1 MHIAIVA
8 PEFPPEIGG
17 IQTYAVEFAKELVGR
32 GHRVTVFTRR
42 RAEAQASLPGMDIR
56 GVLTGRATTDLPH
69 LRSVQADAWHVMNAA
84 YAWLALHFK
93 PTVVS
98 IHGNDF
104 LRPYIPAGEPD
115 LSTVPGLWRA
125 PGLRLAI
132 EQGVGAW
139 RTPRLVRAGLSQ
151 ASRILANSRY
161 TEQVFLAQFPEC
173 TGRTQAAMVGVG
185 ADYLL
190 EVAEKAAHPIP
201 QLITVCRLSERR
213 KNVDLVLRALA
224 LLKDR
229 YAFRYLVVGDGE
241 IRPELEALTEELGL
255 AARVEFTGFLSAAAL
270 RERLAQSDLF
280 VLVAS
285 INQDSHEGFGIA
297 YLEANA
303 CGTPALAAN
312 LAGAAEAVQD
322 GASGYF
328 TDGLGVEAVAAAL
341 QRFLSG
347 NLSFD
352 PTACRAFA
360 RRFTWQQVVDQVMP
374 WYGQPQKAARQV
386 ALSPQAGKGLT

>member
-17 IQTYAVEFAKELVGR
+17 IQTYAAEFAKELVGR

-42 RAEAQASLPGMDIR
+42 RAEAQSNLPDMDIR
-56 GVLTGRATTDLPH
+56 GVLTGRAVADLPH
-69 LRSVQADAWHVMNAA
+69 FRGIQADAWHVMNAA

-104 LRPYIPAGEPD
+104 LRPYIPAGEPE
-115 LSTVPGLWRA
+115 LSAVPGLWRA

-132 EQGVGAW
+132 EQHVGAW
-139 RTPRLVRAGLSQ
+139 RTPRLVRAGLGR

-173 TGRTQAAMVGVG
+173 AGRTQAAMVGVG
-185 ADYLL
+185 ADFLR
-190 EVAEKAAHPIP
+190 EGEKKSVHPIP

-229 YAFRYLVVGDGE
+229 YEFRYLVVGDGE
-241 IRPELEALTEELGL
+241 IRAELEALTDELGL
-255 AARVEFTGFLSAAAL
+255 AGRVEFAGFLSAEVL
-270 RERLAQSDLF
+270 RDRLAQSDLF

-285 INQDSHEGFGIA
+285 INQHSHEGFGIA

-312 LAGAAEAVQD
+312 LAGAAEAVQA
-322 GASGYF
+322 GASGF
-328 TDGLGVEAVAAAL
+328 FADGLGVESVAAAL

-347 NLSFD
+347 ELRFD
-352 PTACRAFA
+352 PAACRAFA
-360 RRFTWQQVVDQVMP
+360 RRFTWQQVVDQAMP
-374 WYGQPQKAARQV
+374 WYGQPQQLVRRV
-386 ALSPQAGKGLT
+386 ALASHGGEGLT